1 MAISAEP
8 TPTDADL
15 VTAARLGGEGGSR
28 AFGQLVRR
36 HQRMV
41 YALAAS
47 LVQSADIDD
56 VVQNAFLRAFRNLD
70 MLADPAKFGAW
81 LRRIAFGAAIDHVR
95 AERSRGDR
103 SLDPRQAS
111 RDDPRVMVAEPV
123 TDDPSPLERLERVEV
138 VQRVMAAMDR
148 LPARYRVPLALYHI
162 DGLSHAKVARTLGVP
177 EGTVRSLV
185 ARARQKLSRVLS
197 NAPEVRDMADESRAI
212 RDAMDVLDD
221 EPSTTPRLLHVLN
234 GDSVR
239 MTLERSDVPG
249 AFAPYADI
257 LHEGP
262 VPRASDGAAW
272 RETRARFLAE
282 DGYGTY
288 AEALRTYEQWDASL
302 AAFADY
308 DEVVLWFE
316 HDLFDQL
323 LLLKHLDWF
332 SRRDLG
338 TTTLSLICIGEFPGF
353 DDFHGLG
360 ELDADELA
368 SLLGTRQ
375 RVSAGQLALGRR
387 GWQAFTASDPS
398 ELVAMA
404 REATPELPFLP
415 GALER
420 FLEEYPAVGTGLPR
434 TERHILE
441 LLAHR
446 ARSPHDLFRDQQG
459 CEERVFMG
467 DSTFHERLRSLAAGP
482 APLVRLEVDSME
494 GPDLPRGT
502 VHITDAGRDVLAGR
516 ADWVRL
522 AGFDRW
528 LGGVHLQAPLGE
540 DVAWR
545 WDRTRRLLDPGLV

>member
-1 MAISAEP
+1 
-8 TPTDADL
+8 
-15 VTAARLGGEGGSR
+15 
-28 AFGQLVRR
+28 
-36 HQRMV
+36 
-41 YALAAS
+41 
-47 LVQSADIDD
+47 
-56 VVQNAFLRAFRNLD
+56 
-70 MLADPAKFGAW
+70 
-81 LRRIAFGAAIDHVR
+81 VR

-103 SLDPRQAS
+103 DLDPHQAS
-111 RDDPRVMVAEPV
+111 RDNPRGMVPEPV

-138 VQRVMAAMDR
+138 AQRVMAAMDR

-185 ARARQKLSRVLS
+185 ARARRKLSRVLS
-197 NAPEVRDMADESRAI
+197 NAPEVRDMADASRAI

-239 MTLERSDVPG
+239 MTLEHSDVPG

-262 VPRASDGAAW
+262 VPRASGSAAW
-272 RETRARFLAE
+272 RETRARFLVE
-282 DGYGTY
+282 GGYGTY

-323 LLLKHLDWF
+323 LLLRHLDWF
-332 SRRDLG
+332 SHRDLG

-360 ELDADELA
+360 ELDADPLA

-387 GWQAFTASDPS
+387 GWQAFTASVHRRS
-398 ELVAMA
+398 W
-404 REATPELPFLP
+404 RW
-415 GALER
+415 
-420 FLEEYPAVGTGLPR
+420 
-434 TERHILE
+434 
-441 LLAHR
+441 R
-446 ARSPHDLFRDQQG
+446 ARRRRSCRFSRVRSSVSSRSILPSARG
-459 CEERVFMG
+459 CPGPSATFSSCWRTGRGHRVISFAISRG
-467 DSTFHERLRSLAAGP
+467 ARSASSWATRRSIIVS
-482 APLVRLEVDSME
+482 AP
-494 GPDLPRGT
+494 
-502 VHITDAGRDVLAGR
+502 
-516 ADWVRL
+516 W
-522 AGFDRW
+522 
-528 LGGVHLQAPLGE
+528 LQARRRSCGSRSKRWRAPICRPARLTSPRRGE
-540 DVAWR
+540 TSSPGG
-545 WDRTRRLLDPGLV
+545 RTGSGCRGSIDGWAESISRPR